1 MLIRLSLFLLV
12 CAPLFSCSTTKPTA
26 TQESAASATSTR
38 FLVAWWNVENLFDT
52 IDDPTQDDDFTPSGK
67 YKWTEAR
74 LDYKFKQLSVVIS
87 DLAES
92 RNYTLPDIMGFCEV
106 EHQHLLDTLFQKY
119 LNAKAHKVVY
129 YESPDPRGIDV
140 AIAYNGEKF
149 TLLDS
154 KKHKVALDGGATR
167 DILEAKF
174 EAKGSSKGNVLY
186 VFANHW
192 SSRRGGQEA
201 SEPRRIVAAQTLRN
215 RIDELLARDSTAD
228 VVMLGDLNDEP
239 SNNSVSKT
247 LRAIGDLNQVLA
259 SNDGMLYNFM
269 VAYQGIGTY
278 FYQNHWERI
287 DHAIVSKGLFD
298 NRSFS
303 AVPNSFTAF
312 YKPYMFER
320 DKDGKPTEKPFRT
333 YAGQRYLGGYADH
346 LPILLEIKLN
356 P

>member
-1 MLIRLSLFLLV
+1 MRLHFSFFIILSNLF
-12 CAPLFSCSTTKPTA
+12 FSCTTTKPTA
-26 TQESAASATSTR
+26 TTTPSNQ

-52 IDDPTQDDDFTPSGK
+52 IDDPTQDDDFTSSGK
-67 YKWTEAR
+67 YKWTEER
-74 LDYKFKQLSVVIS
+74 LDYKFKQLSIVIR
-87 DLAES
+87 DLAQS
-92 RNYTLPDIMGFCEV
+92 RNYTLPDIVGFCEV

-119 LNAKAHKVVY
+119 LNAKAHKVIY

-140 AIAYNGEKF
+140 GIVYNSEKF
-149 TLLDS
+149 SLLDS
-154 KKHKVALDGGATR
+154 RKHKVELGQGSTR

-174 EAKGSSKGNVLY
+174 SAQGKVLY

-192 SSRRGGQEA
+192 SSRRGGEEA
-201 SEPRRIVAAQTLRN
+201 SEPRRIVVAQTLRH
-215 RIDELLARDSTAD
+215 RIDELLAQDSTAD
-228 VVMLGDLNDEP
+228 VVVLGDLNDEP

-259 SNDGMLYNFM
+259 SNDGALYNFM
-269 VAYQGIGTY
+269 AAYQGIGTY

-287 DHAIVSKGLFD
+287 DHAIVTKGLFD

-312 YKPYMFER
+312 YKPYMLER

>member
-1 MLIRLSLFLLV
+1 MLIRASLFLLLCV
-12 CAPLFSCSTTKPTA
+12 SFFSCSNTRQTA
-26 TQESAASATSTR
+26 TPLASASATSSR
-38 FLVAWWNVENLFDT
+38 FLVAWWNVENLFDIT
-52 IDDPTQDDDFTPSGK
+52 DDPTQDDDFTPSGK
-67 YKWTEAR
+67 YKWTEER

-92 RNYTLPDIMGFCEV
+92 RNYMLPDIMGFCEV

-119 LNAKAHKVVY
+119 LSAKAYKVVY
-129 YESPDPRGIDV
+129 FESPDPRGIDV
-140 AIAYNGEKF
+140 GIAYDADKF
-149 TLLDS
+149 TLIDS
-154 KKHKVALDGGATR
+154 RKHKVALDGGTTR

-174 EAKGSSKGNVLY
+174 SIKGNVLY

-201 SEPRRIVAAQTLRN
+201 SEPRRMVAAQTLRN
-215 RIDELLARDSTAD
+215 RLDEILTQDSTAD
-228 VVMLGDLNDEP
+228 VIMLGDLNDEP
-239 SNNSVSKT
+239 MNNSVSKT
-247 LRAIGDLNQVLA
+247 LRAVGDLNRVLT
-259 SNDGMLYNFM
+259 SSDGTLYNFM
-269 VAYQGIGTY
+269 AAYEGIGTY

-287 DHAIVSKGLFD
+287 DHAIVTKGLLD

-303 AVPNSFTAF
+303 VVPNSFTAF

-346 LPILLEIKLN
+346 LPILLELELN